1 MNISKF
7 IIILLLVLV
16 IILFTYKLKNKEHL
30 TTSNEAIQSI
40 TSMYKKIYA
49 ENNTEAIQSITS
61 MYKKIYA
68 ENNTIDSINTNKL
81 CISNKCLTSDGLNSY
96 LLMNSPLTS
105 YMYLPNSSSTIND
118 QNLIWK
124 DISNNMKFSD
134 TVRPNAPIKV
144 VGEDTWRRYYD
155 VSGNVDWNGY
165 ANAPWNDMNIYTTT
179 GFETGPQTNGT
190 GIEVTVPAHPIPG
203 KDYSVLW
210 IKVANDRYNY
220 FKVYDMSGTS
230 IRKYYGKQSFGYTS
244 INNISPD
251 GSTNSEHYLAGLWWP
266 FPIDLSGNSSRKIM
280 ISSYYK
286 NGTSITFIAGMA
298 FSTNPWNHCII
309 HGNSLYDQV
318 NNDNDSNTVSQTPT
332 LITRNNNGNPW
343 NNTVII
349 ALVSGSQPIIRIP
362 FVNSGRNKIFYIIEQ
377 NIEITPSMNG
387 VEINTTP
394 NSTTPTWQYI
404 GNLNTT
410 FSNPFATHSNSKMYQ
425 RYYGVVIPKEY
436 LPVKG
441 SSINDNFMQLRF
453 TIPIGTYFR
462 FGEVGTHDVNPFE

>member
-30 TTSNEAIQSI
+30 TASNEAIQIIASL
-40 TSMYKKIYA
+40 YAKVYADNNKI
-49 ENNTEAIQSITS
+49 
-61 MYKKIYA
+61 
-68 ENNTIDSINTNKL
+68 NTITTDNL
-81 CISNKCLTSDGLNSY
+81 CISGNKCLTSTALNR
-96 LLMNSPLTS
+96 LMLINSPNNS
-105 YMYLPNSSSTIND
+105 YMYLPNSSPTIKD

-134 TVRPNAPIKV
+134 TVRPNTAIKV
-144 VGEDTWRRYYD
+144 VGGDTWRNYNGTTTP
-155 VSGNVDWNGY
+155 VNWNGY
-165 ANAPWNDMNIYTTT
+165 ANASWNGMNIYTTT

-210 IKVANDRYNY
+210 IKVCNDRYNY
-220 FKVYDMSGTS
+220 FKVYDMSGTIVRS
-230 IRKYYGKQSFGYTS
+230 VRKYYGKQSFGYTS

-251 GSTNSEHYLAGLWWP
+251 GSTNSEHHLAGLWWP

-286 NGTSITFIAGMA
+286 NASAITYIAGMA

-318 NNDNDSNTVSQTPT
+318 NNDNDSSNVSQTSA
-332 LITRNNNGNPW
+332 LITKENSSNVW
-343 NNTVII
+343 NNMLLLG
-349 ALVSGSQPIIRIP
+349 LVAGSQPIIRIP
-362 FVNSGRNKIFYIIEQ
+362 FVNSERNKVFYIIEH
-377 NIEITPSMNG
+377 NADWGPSING

-425 RYYGVVIPKEY
+425 RYYGVVIPKAY

-453 TIPIGTYFR
+453 TIPTGNNFK
-462 FGEVGTHDVNPFE
+462 FSEVGTHDVNPFE